1 MEFSQS
7 IRKAQAPKSCELCL
21 TDPNIKWRCQNCQSY
36 MCEKCKNIHQ
46 RVQTTI
52 EHKIIDIKTSGGV
65 VDVQPT
71 VICTDNIP
79 CQIHKSKLCFMF
91 CQTCDVLVC
100 SNCISS
106 SHKKHDLEP
115 IDQVCMEKIEKLEEI
130 EDQISQNLVR
140 CESENKDL
148 EKDDYMWDSMSVDAI
163 KKIDVREN
171 KMKEEIGKYAQGL
184 RENIE
189 KNNRKNKQLMSEKAK
204 EIDKTK
210 ITLED
215 QQEKIQTAK
224 KSTKAEIIFAAAK
237 EHGGSVSDLSF
248 TKLRPEIQEFV
259 PGELN
264 ISKSFGILSSVKL
277 SNKSHDTELKV
288 LKSYTTDLSSVNR
301 LVSLDKTTAW
311 ISSYKGKIIRKVV
324 IDVKIQTI
332 KEIPVQ
338 INDMTLTKS
347 NDILISTYN
356 SSDVILIT
364 QSGQI
369 KPFLSV
375 SPLITTGIHVTQN
388 NDIILG
394 VIENDTYKLT
404 DKSCRK
410 IIVFGEDKK
419 EKQSYQYNKHKQRL
433 FTVPYR
439 ITNVNSDIVVIDSTS
454 PDDGRV
460 VVLGKEGDVKWIYQ
474 GHPQINTEGKPFNPR
489 DIVTTSIGNV
499 IVADCSNHTLQVI
512 SGEGELLTYKVMSDQ
527 GVIFPCSLDIDTCG
541 QLWVGCN
548 TYRGKADDAKVHII
562 KL

>member
-1 MEFSQS
+1 MAFSQS

-21 TDPNIKWRCQNCQSY
+21 TDTNIKWRCQNCQSY

-52 EHKIIDIKTSGGV
+52 EHKIIDINTCGGII
-65 VDVQPT
+65 DVQPT

-79 CQIHKSKLCFMF
+79 CQIHKSKFSCMF
-91 CQTCDVLVC
+91 CQTCDELVC
-100 SNCISS
+100 SNCIAS

-115 IDQVCMEKIEKLEEI
+115 IDQICMEKIEKLEEI
-130 EDQISQNLVR
+130 EDKISQNLVR

-163 KKIDVREN
+163 KKIDAREN

-184 RENIE
+184 RDNIE

-204 EIDKTK
+204 EIDKSK

-288 LKSYTTDLSSVNR
+288 LKSYTTDLSVVTR
-301 LVSLDKTTAW
+301 LVFLDKTTAW
-311 ISSYKGKIIRKVV
+311 ISSYRDKIIRKVV
-324 IDVKIQTI
+324 IDDKIQTI

-338 INDMTLTKS
+338 I
-347 NDILISTYN
+347 
-356 SSDVILIT
+356 
-364 QSGQI
+364 
-369 KPFLSV
+369 
-375 SPLITTGIHVTQN
+375 
-388 NDIILG
+388 
-394 VIENDTYKLT
+394 E
-404 DKSCRK
+404 
-410 IIVFGEDKK
+410 
-419 EKQSYQYNKHKQRL
+419 
-433 FTVPYR
+433 
-439 ITNVNSDIVVIDSTS
+439 
-454 PDDGRV
+454 
-460 VVLGKEGDVKWIYQ
+460 
-474 GHPQINTEGKPFNPR
+474 
-489 DIVTTSIGNV
+489 
-499 IVADCSNHTLQVI
+499 
-512 SGEGELLTYKVMSDQ
+512 
-527 GVIFPCSLDIDTCG
+527 
-541 QLWVGCN
+541 
-548 TYRGKADDAKVHII
+548 
-562 KL
+562 

>member
-1 MEFSQS
+1 MAFSQS
-7 IRKAQAPKSCELCL
+7 MRKAQAPKSCELCL
-21 TDPNIKWRCQNCQSY
+21 TDTNIKWRCQNCY

-52 EHKIIDIKTSGGV
+52 EHKIIDIKTCGGV
-65 VDVQPT
+65 VDIQPT

-79 CQIHKSKLCFMF
+79 CQIHKSKFSCMI

-130 EDQISQNLVR
+130 EDKISQNLVR

-148 EKDDYMWDSMSVDAI
+148 EKDDCMWDSMSVDAI
-163 KKIDVREN
+163 KKIDAREN
-171 KMKEEIGKYAQGL
+171 KMKEEIVKYAQGL
-184 RENIE
+184 RDNIE

-204 EIDKTK
+204 EIDKSK

-237 EHGGSVSDLSF
+237 EHGGSVPDLSF
-248 TKLRPEIQEFV
+248 PKIRPEIQEFV

-288 LKSYTTDLSSVNR
+288 LKSYTTDLSDVHR

-311 ISSYKGKIIRKVV
+311 ISSYKGNIIRKVV
-324 IDVKIQTI
+324 IDDKTQII
-332 KEIPVQ
+332 NEIPVE
-338 INDMTLTKS
+338 IYDMKLTKS
-347 NDILISTYN
+347 NDILISIN
-356 SSDVILIT
+356 SSDVKLIT

-375 SPLITTGIHVTQN
+375 SPLITTGIHVTHN

-394 VIENDTYKLT
+394 VMEKDTYKLT

-410 IIVFGEDKK
+410 IIVFGENKK

-433 FTVPYR
+433 FTVPFR
-439 ITNVNSDIVVIDSTS
+439 ITDKNSDIVVIDRTS
-454 PDDGRV
+454 YDDGRV
-460 VVLGKEGDVKWIYQ
+460 VVLGKEGGVEWIYQ
-474 GHPQINTEGKPFNPR
+474 GHPQINTEDKPFNPS
-489 DIVTTSIGNV
+489 DIVTTSVGNI
-499 IVADCSNHTLQVI
+499 IVADYNNHTLHVI
-512 SGEGELLTYKVMSDQ
+512 SGEGELLTYKDMLDQ
-527 GVIFPCSLDIDTCG
+527 GVIHPLSLDVDTLG

-548 TYRGKADDAKVHII
+548 TYKSEADDAKVHII

>member
-1 MEFSQS
+1 
-7 IRKAQAPKSCELCL
+7 
-21 TDPNIKWRCQNCQSY
+21 
-36 MCEKCKNIHQ
+36 
-46 RVQTTI
+46 
-52 EHKIIDIKTSGGV
+52 
-65 VDVQPT
+65 
-71 VICTDNIP
+71 
-79 CQIHKSKLCFMF
+79 
-91 CQTCDVLVC
+91 
-100 SNCISS
+100 
-106 SHKKHDLEP
+106 
-115 IDQVCMEKIEKLEEI
+115 MEKIEKLEEI
-130 EDQISQNLVR
+130 KDQISQNLVR

-184 RENIE
+184 RDNIE

-224 KSTKAEIIFAAAK
+224 KSAKAEIIFAAAK

-259 PGELN
+259 SGELN

-288 LKSYTTDLSSVNR
+288 LKSYTTNLFVVDR
-301 LVSLDKTTAW
+301 LVLLDKTTAW
-311 ISSYKGKIIRKVV
+311 ISSYRDNIIRKVV
-324 IDVKIQTI
+324 IDDKIQTI
-332 KEIPVQ
+332 KEIPVE
-338 INDMTLTKS
+338 IYDMTLTKS
-347 NDILISTYN
+347 NDILISSIN
-356 SSDVILIT
+356 SSDVKLIT

-375 SPLITTGIHVTQN
+375 SPLITTGIHVTNN

-394 VIENDTYKLT
+394 VMEEDTYKLT

-410 IIVFGEDKK
+410 IIVFGENKK

-454 PDDGRV
+454 NDDGRV
-460 VVLGKEGDVKWIYQ
+460 VVLGKEGGVKWTYQ
-474 GHPQINTEGKPFNPR
+474 GHPQINTEDKPFDPW
-489 DIVTTSIGNV
+489 DIVTTSVGNV
-499 IVADCSNHTLQVI
+499 IVADYNNHTLHVI
-512 SGEGELLTYKVMSDQ
+512 SGGGELLTYKVMSDQ
-527 GVIFPCSLDIDTCG
+527 GVIYPVSLDIDTLG
-541 QLWVGCN
+541 KLWVGCN
-548 TYRGKADDAKVHII
+548 AYEGESDAKVHII